1 MVVFFTETDFLVV
14 VVVVGFTVVFLIGLV
29 VMTVVGT
36 LMVES
41 RVVVFEIVALGLVIV
56 FLEVVVALTTLTTPE
71 QAFEM
76 TSRR

>member
-14 VVVVGFTVVFLIGLV
+14 VVVGFTVVFLISLV

-36 LMVES
+36 LMVEP
-41 RVVVFEIVALGLVIV
+41 RVVVFEMVA
-56 FLEVVVALTTLTTPE
+56 
-71 QAFEM
+71 M